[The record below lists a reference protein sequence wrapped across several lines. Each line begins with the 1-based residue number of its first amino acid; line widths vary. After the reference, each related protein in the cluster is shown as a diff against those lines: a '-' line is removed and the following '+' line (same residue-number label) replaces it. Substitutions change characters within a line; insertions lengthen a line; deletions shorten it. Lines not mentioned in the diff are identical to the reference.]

1 MSCVLSSREEGPDI
15 AFGRPAFA
23 SFREPDGD
31 CCENDHNIQN
41 YLGGSDGGCSMRLC
55 YRSKVR
61 VGYSEY
67 RCLSAE
73 SSVGT
78 NAYVEGRS
86 GIQQTICAGFAERFP
101 RIAPGDQR
109 CRR

>member
-1 MSCVLSSREEGPDI
+1 MSCVLASREGGADI
-15 AFGRPAFA
+15 GFGRPAFP
-23 SFREPDGD
+23 SLRNPDGD
-31 CCENDHNIQN
+31 CCERDHNMRN
-41 YLGGSDGGCSMRLC
+41 YLGRSNGGCSMQLC
-55 YRSKVR
+55 YRSEVR

-86 GIQQTICAGFAERFP
+86 GAQQTICAGFAERLP
-101 RIAPGDQR
+101 
-109 CRR
+109 

>member
-1 MSCVLSSREEGPDI
+1 MSCVLSFREGDPDMRFGCL
-15 AFGRPAFA
+15 AFV
-23 SFREPDGD
+23 REPDGGRGESD
-31 CCENDHNIQN
+31 RNMQN
-41 YLGGSDGGCSMRLC
+41 CSGGSAGGCSIQLC

-73 SSVGT
+73 SSTGT

-86 GIQQTICAGFAERFP
+86 GIQQTICAGFAERLP
-101 RIAPGDQR
+101 
-109 CRR
+109 